1 MVKKIYKLGKEFFGQ
16 ISKDDIF
23 IYAAQSAFYM
33 ITASIPFMM
42 LFLALLK
49 FIMPISEND
58 AISVI
63 KTIVP
68 VSLKDVAETV
78 MHDLFSKTTAIVSIT
93 SITAMWSASRGVAAV
108 ERGVKK
114 VYGTKKR
121 RNFFK
126 NVGISL
132 LYTVVFLI
140 ALLIT
145 LIIMV
150 FGGTIY
156 EYASHHFEWI
166 VNLENVFGGVQG
178 FMYFLGFSI
187 FFTFTYRIL
196 AGREAKVKD
205 QILGA
210 LFTTLGWYVFSFVF
224 SLYVEKFANYSY
236 VYGSLSVIV
245 LMMLWIYFCLII
257 LLIGAEF
264 NVFVKKKEWLYK

>member
-1 MVKKIYKLGKEFFGQ
+1 MVKKLYKLIKEFFEQ
-16 ISKDDIF
+16 MSKIDIF

-58 AISVI
+58 AIAVI
-63 KTIVP
+63 RTVVP
-68 VSLKDVAETV
+68 VSLKNVAETV

-108 ERGVKK
+108 ERGIKK

-126 NVGISL
+126 NIGISF
-132 LYTVVFLI
+132 LYTIIFLI
-140 ALLIT
+140 ALLLT

-156 EYASHHFEWI
+156 NYASEHFDWMVKI
-166 VNLENVFGGVQG
+166 ENIFGGIQG
-178 FMYFLGFSI
+178 FMYFVGFSI
-187 FFTFTYRIL
+187 FFVFTYRIL
-196 AGREAKVKD
+196 AGREARLKD

-210 LFTTLGWYVFSFVF
+210 LFTTVGWYVFSFVF
-224 SLYVEKFANYSY
+224 SIYVEKFANYSY

-257 LLIGAEF
+257 LLLGAEI